1 MKHDTMKVTL
11 CSKSAEWCSIV
22 HRPAPV
28 RGRGEETASFAF
40 FLVWGLKEKLAS
52 RTTVPQEAAQREVVA
67 SNLGLVQLLL

>member
-28 RGRGEETASFAF
+28 RGRGEETAEM
-40 FLVWGLKEKLAS
+40 VWGLKEKLAS

>member
-28 RGRGEETASFAF
+28 RGRGEETPEM
-40 FLVWGLKEKLAS
+40 VWGLKEKLAS

-67 SNLGLVQLLL
+67 SNLGLVRLLL

>member
-28 RGRGEETASFAF
+28 RGRGEETQEM
-40 FLVWGLKEKLAS
+40 VWGLKEKLAS